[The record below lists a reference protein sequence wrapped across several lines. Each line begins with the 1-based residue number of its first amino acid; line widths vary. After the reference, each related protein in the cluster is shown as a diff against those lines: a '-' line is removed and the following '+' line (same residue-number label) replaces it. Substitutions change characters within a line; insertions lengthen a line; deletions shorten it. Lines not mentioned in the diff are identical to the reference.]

1 MEFLKILWVFAN
13 KDDKMNIFDITGYL
27 SKDPLKDEDLIDN
40 SHYSNYNLISLYIWN
55 KFMRNYSTGTINDK
69 YNTNIEKLK
78 NAWNN
83 EIRTKDYSNFNDF
96 CIKKE
101 KNDVYY
107 KIQKILE
114 SKDFKKLKE
123 DEISNITNKV
133 ILESNLNPE
142 SSMFRLSIDN
152 PLDFIDNIVPTL
164 YSKFEK
170 LISDY
175 NSLNIDDKIQVQ
187 NQIELYI
194 LNQIGVIMTLAINLS
209 NFLSN
214 ANDL

>member
-170 LISDY
+170 LINDY

>member
-13 KDDKMNIFDITGYL
+13 KDDKMNIFDITSYL

-142 SSMFRLSIDN
+142 SNMFRLSIDN
-152 PLDFIDNIVPTL
+152 PLDFIDNVVPTL

-214 ANDL
+214 DL

>member
-114 SKDFKKLKE
+114 SKDLKKLKE
-123 DEISNITNKV
+123 DEISNIKNKV

-142 SSMFRLSIDN
+142 SSIFRLSIDN
-152 PLDFIDNIVPTL
+152 PLDFIDNVVPTL

-214 ANDL
+214 DL